1 MSNIS
6 KIQINGVL
14 YNIDDAVARQ
24 ALTEHAANQSLHI
37 TEAERSLWNTGQVA
51 IKTTE
56 EWNAEFSYIPTM
68 GYICVYSDYTII
80 TNTDGS
86 IINIPALKI
95 GDGTTYLIDLPFIV
109 GTHAQEALDSH
120 INDTIIHTTKLEK
133 TFWNNKVS
141 CLINNSNPEELVF
154 FKD

>member
-1 MSNIS
+1 MSDIS

-24 ALTEHAANQSLHI
+24 ALAEHSSNQSLHI
-37 TEAERSLWNTGQVA
+37 TEAERSLWNTGQVV

-56 EWNAEFSYIPTM
+56 EWNSEISYIPTR
-68 GYICVYSDYTII
+68 GYICVYSDYII
-80 TNTDGS
+80 MTDSSGS

-95 GDGTTYLIDLPFIV
+95 GDGTTYLMDLPFIA

-120 INDTIIHTTKLEK
+120 INDTTAHTTELEK
-133 TFWNNKVS
+133 TFWNDKVS
-141 CLINNSNPEELVF
+141 CSIDNSNPEELVF
-154 FKD
+154 SKD